1 MAKLPGKVESRISSG
16 LKKYQKLFRDAKDR
30 DVNESD
36 TVLIISD
43 FLNEVLG
50 FDKYTEV
57 TTEYATRGT
66 FVDLAVKLGSEVQY
80 LIEAKAIGV
89 TLRDQHLRQAL
100 MYAAQHGIDWVVL
113 TNGGVWQAHKLCFEQ
128 PIRNKLV
135 FELDLLS
142 AGHRNADTL
151 EQLFL
156 LSKEGMAKWAIQ
168 EFQEQKDACSPF
180 LIAQVLMTEPSLNV
194 IRRELRRIS
203 PKAKIA
209 THDISALLRDE
220 VIKRELVDGDEA
232 KAASKRL
239 KQSSNWTLRKA
250 ATTRSIRSS
259 DSSVKGPVQLG
270 ALPVQDSD
278 LPDR

>member
-1 MAKLPGKVESRISSG
+1 MATLPGKVESRISSG

-57 TTEYATRGT
+57 TTEYAIRGT

-89 TLRDQHLRQAL
+89 TLKDQHLRQAL

-128 PIRNKLV
+128 PIRNELV

-156 LSKEGMAKWAIQ
+156 LSKEGMANSAIQ
-168 EFQEQKDACSPF
+168 EFLEQKDACSPF

-203 PKAKIA
+203 PKAKIS
-209 THDISALLRDE
+209 TDDISALLRDE
-220 VIKRELVDGDEA
+220 VIKLLGSTTPGIGSEPPGAVPGAPASSISKTKTPALDSFGRDLTKLA
-232 KAASKRL
+232 KSK
-239 KQSSNWTLRKA
+239 
-250 ATTRSIRSS
+250 
-259 DSSVKGPVQLG
+259 P
-270 ALPVQDSD
+270 
-278 LPDR
+278 